1 MRALLVLLTLTLSLL
16 GCGDKNPSLPKI
28 SFTNTDITG
37 LDYAQ
42 GFALTDHNGQA
53 RTLADFKG
61 KVVLVFFGYTHC
73 PDVCPTTL
81 AEMAG
86 VMQKLDKDAERL
98 QVVFIT
104 LDPERD
110 TPALLAGYVPAFH
123 PSFLG
128 MSGDRAATDKVIK
141 DFKLFAQKIPSKDGK
156 SYTIDH
162 TAGSYVFDTQ
172 GHIRLFVRHGQGSE
186 PVLHDVRALLKA
198 G

>member
-1 MRALLVLLTLTLSLL
+1 MRALLALLILSLSLL

-86 VMQKLDKDAERL
+86 VMQNLGKDADRL

-110 TPALLAGYVPAFH
+110 TPALLAGY
-123 PSFLG
+123 
-128 MSGDRAATDKVIK
+128 DRA
-141 DFKLFAQKIPSKDGK
+141 
-156 SYTIDH
+156 
-162 TAGSYVFDTQ
+162 
-172 GHIRLFVRHGQGSE
+172 
-186 PVLHDVRALLKA
+186 
-198 G
+198 